1 MQSASRDKHIVVW
14 YSDKPNTEGISAS
27 SDEAAE
33 SKFFRH
39 IDYGFNAAVRLT
51 GNIGYLNLG
60 GFANMPEAK
69 ATLDSVM
76 ALLSPTDALI
86 VDLRGNGGGDS
97 DTVVYLLGYFFSH
110 PTEVTGA
117 VVREKEK
124 LHTDRD
130 FTPATVGAPRYL
142 HRAVF
147 VLIDHQTISAGEM
160 FAYDL
165 KTLHRALVLGE
176 PSAGEA
182 MGLGS
187 PPFPLTEHLSIS
199 VPNAETRNPYTGTNW
214 EGAGVI
220 PDVSVSAT
228 AALLAA
234 YKRALHASDDR
245 YDPMNELP
253 TALQDPAA
261 ALRASF
267 PAVSP

>member
-1 MQSASRDKHIVVW
+1 MSFD
-14 YSDKPNTEGISAS
+14 G
-27 SDEAAE
+27 
-33 SKFFRH
+33 
-39 IDYGFNAAVRLT
+39 
-51 GNIGYLNLG
+51 
-60 GFANMPEAK
+60 
-69 ATLDSVM
+69 
-76 ALLSPTDALI
+76 
-86 VDLRGNGGGDS
+86 GNGILYLVATGGE
-97 DTVVYLLGYFFSH
+97 
-110 PTEVTGA
+110 PA
-117 VVREKEK
+117 VAKIAGNN
-124 LHTDRD
+124 
-130 FTPATVGAPRYL
+130 PAI
-142 HRAVF
+142 
-147 VLIDHQTISAGEM
+147 VLISVLGAQPPPH
-160 FAYDL
+160 
-165 KTLHRALVLGE
+165 VLGE

-214 EGAGVI
+214 EGTGVI